1 MVNTNWVLFL
11 YIYIDLAI
19 HSICKNT
26 ALTKSNITENNPSRA
41 TNSGFKESIIITK
54 TSEIMEQK
62 LNKQM

>member
-26 ALTKSNITENNPSRA
+26 ALTKSNITENNLSGA
-41 TNSGFKESIIITK
+41 TNSGFRRKYHNNKNKCNYGTK
-54 TSEIMEQK
+54 VK
-62 LNKQM
+62 